1 MKNTLDPNSVKYRV
15 AQRKEMEDVTSIIH
29 ILYPNT
35 SHMHPQNTRPGKH
48 YHVHCTVE
56 RDTHLVPEYIANVP
70 PEYTAQQTLTC
81 TLYDI
86 HILNPNPSQMYPQN
100 TRPRKHYHVQL
111 YGIHILYPNPSQM
124 YPPNT
129 RPRKH
134 YHVQLYGIHILCPN
148 PSHMYPQNTRPR
160 KHYQV
165 QLYGIHILCPNPS
178 HMYPQNTRTR
188 KH

>member
-70 PEYTAQQTLTC
+70 PEYTSQKTLSCTVVQDTHLEPEYIANVPPEYTAQKTSCIVVRDTHLVSESVTHVPPECTSQKTLSC
-81 TLYDI
+81 TVVRDTHLVPESVTDVPPEYTAQKTLSCTVRDTHLVKSN
-86 HILNPNPSQMYPQN
+86 HIV
-100 TRPRKHYHVQL
+100 RKSY
-111 YGIHILYPNPSQM
+111 
-124 YPPNT
+124 YPP
-129 RPRKH
+129 PK
-134 YHVQLYGIHILCPN
+134 L
-148 PSHMYPQNTRPR
+148 
-160 KHYQV
+160 
-165 QLYGIHILCPNPS
+165 
-178 HMYPQNTRTR
+178 
-188 KH
+188 